1 MRSVLA
7 GVVVFAMG
15 ACTSSSDESATG
27 VLTTATVGLTS
38 TGAGTSSMSSGA
50 SQGATSTAETDSET
64 TAGTGE
70 STTETPEITETSS
83 TGDTTTETEGETET
97 ETAGETE
104 TETDTD
110 ATTTDDPP
118 QEFCLPLGN
127 LLDVGTLDAVAG
139 DAPAGWEVRT
149 PGMVEACA
157 GSGPHLFASPPAPG
171 CDGAAVTIDANDAWD
186 CYAVQTVSPYNSIEG
201 GATYRIRAT
210 VRSQGNTVN
219 PAAWFILGVQWL
231 DANDSFFGDE
241 KNPQPE
247 SAADND
253 FEWKV
258 LEWEVVAPDDARRI
272 LVWLTAHYP
281 GEVSYDHVAV
291 IKVD

>member
-1 MRSVLA
+1 M
-7 GVVVFAMG
+7 
-15 ACTSSSDESATG
+15 
-27 VLTTATVGLTS
+27 
-38 TGAGTSSMSSGA
+38 SMSTTEDSEPTVAMTVDPGTETT
-50 SQGATSTAETDSET
+50 GAETDNTTESQSVSESET
-64 TAGTGE
+64 TDETTGE
-70 STTETPEITETSS
+70 TTDET
-83 TGDTTTETEGETET
+83 TGE
-97 ETAGETE
+97 
-104 TETDTD
+104 
-110 ATTTDDPP
+110 TTDDPP
-118 QEFCLPLGN
+118 DDLCQPGANVLEVGA
-127 LLDVGTLDAVAG
+127 LDEVVDG
-139 DAPAGWEVRT
+139 APVGWEFRS

-157 GSGPHLFASPPAPG
+157 DSEPHVFASDPAPG
-171 CDGAAVTIDANDAWD
+171 CAGAAVTVDANEIWD

-231 DANDSFFGDE
+231 DENDGFFGDV

-247 SAADND
+247 NTEDND

-258 LEWEVVAPDDARRI
+258 LEWDVVAPQNARRI

-291 IKVD
+291 IKLE